1 MSIRDN
7 LAKTAKGF
15 AAGIGIISLFAI
27 LRKSAKEE
35 AEKQAEEERRCSI
48 PIDYSKNISKET
60 FEKIVFEETKRVK
73 RITSTTINGPT
84 IICSVIS
91 QSGISEWNFSI
102 DFNDYGNL
110 TGKYWVSSDNSDS
123 QIPSLIAQ
131 NISDKIKISA
141 IEKKISK

>member
-35 AEKQAEEERRCSI
+35 AEKQAEEERRRSI

-73 RITSTTINGPT
+73 RITSTIINGPT

-91 QSGISEWNFSI
+91 RSGISEWNFSI